1 MTRHSGPEF
10 RVISDR
16 RSCGTR
22 TPHSRARR
30 ERAGT
35 VHSRSVRGVIMGHG
49 NPQVLLCELGVCTL
63 DIGSR
68 GLLNQLADE
77 NYRKKERPPEPG

>member
-1 MTRHSGPEF
+1 
-10 RVISDR
+10 
-16 RSCGTR
+16 
-22 TPHSRARR
+22 
-30 ERAGT
+30 
-35 VHSRSVRGVIMGHG
+35 MGHG